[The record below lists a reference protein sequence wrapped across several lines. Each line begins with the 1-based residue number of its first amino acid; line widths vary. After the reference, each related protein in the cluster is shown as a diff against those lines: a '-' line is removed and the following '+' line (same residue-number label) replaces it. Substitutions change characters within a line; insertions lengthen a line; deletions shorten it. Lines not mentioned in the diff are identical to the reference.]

1 MNRLFLTAS
10 TLLLLCAGS
19 AAAAS
24 DAGLIEAVKRQDLRG
39 VEALLKQGADVN
51 QQQESDGA
59 TALQW
64 AAYVDDVPILD
75 ALIRAGAKPNLA
87 NQLGVTP
94 LMLACANRNPA
105 TVDLLLKG
113 GADPNAK
120 SGDRESPVMTAA
132 RVGNPAVLKM
142 LLEHGGD
149 ANAKEALQGQTALMW
164 AVSQQHPD
172 VVRLLVDHGADVKA
186 RTEIPPPRRRMGQAG
201 KYNPANG
208 AGAAGAAGGG
218 NAGVIIPLPRGNG
231 FTALLFASRVGDLE
245 SAKILLEAGADV
257 NDAAAD
263 GMSALTLATVRAN
276 IPVAKLLIE
285 HGANPNADGAGY
297 SALHWAVGTWE
308 SELTVRN
315 ITVDRPGEWATV
327 AGLKEGKLELVN
339 AMLAH
344 GADPNARMKKAPARV
359 GGSKNGAL
367 PELDGATPVML
378 AAMAGDAEVMRALVA
393 AGADPKLKTPQNGTV
408 LMAAAG
414 LGHVQG
420 EDFVKDGNARDAA
433 KLAIEL
439 GVDPKAA
446 DAVGNTALHY
456 AAYMRHDAVVQ
467 LLADQGAPLDA
478 KNKYGETPL
487 WDAELVVQ
495 FMGGGTFQMLPSS
508 TSALLRKLG
517 APSIEAS
524 YTRARPTDW
533 PDNPRVATDQVEAP
547 VKTAKTGAPE

>member
-1 MNRLFLTAS
+1 MNRLYLTAS
-10 TLLLLCAGS
+10 TLLLFAGG
-19 AAAAS
+19 AAMAS
-24 DAGLIEAVKRQDLRG
+24 DAGLIDAVKRQDLRA
-39 VEALLKQGADVN
+39 VQALLKQGADVN

-64 AAYVDDVPILD
+64 GAYVDDVPILD
-75 ALIRAGAKPNLA
+75 ALIHAGAKPNLA

-105 TVDLLLKG
+105 TVDLLLKA

-132 RVGNPAVLKM
+132 RVGNPAVMKL
-142 LLEHGGD
+142 LLEYGGD

-172 VVRLLVDHGADVKA
+172 VARLLVDHGADVKA

-201 KYNPANG
+201 KYNPAGNG
-208 AGAAGAAGGG
+208 AGAGAAGGG
-218 NAGVIIPLPRGNG
+218 NAGIIIPLPRGNG
-231 FTALLFASRVGDLE
+231 FTPLLFAARVGDLE
-245 SAKILLEAGADV
+245 SAKILLGAGADV
-257 NDAAAD
+257 NDTAAD

-327 AGLKEGKLELVN
+327 AGLKEGKLELVK

-367 PELDGATPVML
+367 PELDGATPLML

-420 EDFVKDGNARDAA
+420 EDFVKDTNARDAA
-433 KLAIEL
+433 KLAIDL
-439 GVDPKAA
+439 GVDPKAT

-467 LLADQGAPLDA
+467 LLADQGVPLNA

-495 FMGGGTFQMLPSS
+495 FMGGGTFLLLPSS
-508 TSALLRKLG
+508 TGDLLRKLG
-517 APSIEAS
+517 APTIAAS
-524 YTRARPTDW
+524 YTRARPTEW
-533 PDNPRVATDQVEAP
+533 PDVPRVATDQVEAP
-547 VKTAKTGAPE
+547 DKAAKTAPPE